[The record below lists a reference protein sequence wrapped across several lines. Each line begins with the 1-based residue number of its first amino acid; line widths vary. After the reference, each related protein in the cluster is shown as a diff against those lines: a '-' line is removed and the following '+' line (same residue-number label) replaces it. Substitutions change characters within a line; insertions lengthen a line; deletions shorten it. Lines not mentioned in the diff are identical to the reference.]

1 MKKMLVV
8 LALASMVLVSC
19 SKEELNKMQAET
31 ATLKA
36 DVANLQTQVQTLTSE
51 KEAIMGQMMTIQAE
65 KDRVSFV
72 LDSIKTKYKIK
83 M

>member
-8 LALASMVLVSC
+8 LAIAGMFLVSC
-19 SKEELNKMQAET
+19 SKEELNKLQAES

-36 DVANLQTQVQTLTSE
+36 DLANLQAQVQTVTQE
-51 KEAIMGQMMTIQAE
+51 KEAIMGQLMIIQAE

>member
-8 LALASMVLVSC
+8 LAIGAMFLVSC
-19 SKEELNKMQAET
+19 SKEELNKLQAEA
-31 ATLKA
+31 ATLTA
-36 DVANLQTQVQTLTSE
+36 DKANLESQLSSL
-51 KEAIMGQMMTIQAE
+51 AAE
-65 KDRVSFV
+65 KDAVLAQIATLTAERDRAVFV

>member
-8 LALASMVLVSC
+8 MAIGAMLLVSC
-19 SKEELNKMQAET
+19 SKEELNKLQAEA

-36 DVANLQTQVQTLTSE
+36 DLANLQTQIQTLTQE
-51 KEAIMGQMMTIQAE
+51 KDAMTTQITALTAE
-65 KDRVSFV
+65 KDRAVFV